1 MGLFDFLD
9 EVQVEDDIL
18 VGERGGEDADA
29 DFLMDFSLEGAR
41 IFTFWRGC
49 EECALQM
56 PESSEKGPGRGA
68 TGAGRKKIVTDLP
81 LLLLTLRARPGSL
94 GRHYHADM
102 RRDEDLHEREG
113 GEA

>member
-18 VGERGGEDADA
+18 QGGEDAVDADA

-68 TGAGRKKIVTDLP
+68 TGAAV
-81 LLLLTLRARPGSL
+81 
-94 GRHYHADM
+94 
-102 RRDEDLHEREG
+102 
-113 GEA
+113 